1 MGYEEIE
8 HTADWALRV
17 WAPDLP
23 ELLSEAA
30 RGMNALAGV
39 KLNTTNRASRPIH
52 LTAPDAES
60 LLVAFLSELLYLA
73 EQENLA
79 FDSFDLNID
88 AQAQDGLQLDGVLHG
103 ASIAE
108 ISKAIK
114 AVTFHNLH
122 IQKTPDGLEATVV
135 FDV

>member
-1 MGYEEIE
+1 MGYKEIE
-8 HTADWALRV
+8 HTADWALHV

-39 KLNTTNRASRPIH
+39 KLNATKPASHHIQ
-52 LTAPDAES
+52 LTAPDGES

-79 FDSFDLNID
+79 FDSFDLTVDAD
-88 AQAQDGLQLDGVLHG
+88 AQNDLRLDGVLYG
-103 ASIAE
+103 ASIAAM
-108 ISKAIK
+108 SKAIK